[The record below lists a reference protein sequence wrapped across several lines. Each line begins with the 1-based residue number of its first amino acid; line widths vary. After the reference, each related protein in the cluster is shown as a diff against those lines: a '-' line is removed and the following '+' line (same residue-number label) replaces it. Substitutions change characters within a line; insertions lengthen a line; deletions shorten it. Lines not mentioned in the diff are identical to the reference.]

1 MSLDDLPPDAARV
14 LERPRDNGTAVHR
27 VDRAK
32 LHPSK
37 ITRAEELRLQLAD
50 EIVRGILPPGTGLD
64 ETEIAQRFNVSRTPV
79 REALR
84 QLAASGLV
92 DSRAHRGAVV
102 ARPSPV
108 RLTGMFEAMAEL
120 EALCAGLAAERM
132 PPVERQALEAVHEEL
147 RLLSHAGNPER
158 FHDVNE
164 RFHNA
169 IYGGSQN
176 GYIAEITLATRVR
189 VQPFRRAQF
198 RNLGR
203 MAKSHRE
210 HDRVVVAIMRG
221 DRVGAATAMREHIEL
236 VQGEY
241 ELYAVSV

>member
-1 MSLDDLPPDAARV
+1 MSFDDLP
-14 LERPRDNGTAVHR
+14 LPRTIEPVSR
-27 VDRAK
+27 VDRPPLTAG
-32 LHPSK
+32 K

-50 EIVRGILPPGTGLD
+50 DIVRGALPPGAALD
-64 ETEIAQRFNVSRTPV
+64 ETEIARRFNVSRTPV

-84 QLAASGLV
+84 QLVASGLV

-102 ARPSPV
+102 ARPSID

-120 EALCAGLAAERM
+120 EAICAGFAAERM
-132 PPVERQALEAVHEEL
+132 PPADRHALEAIHEEL
-147 RLLSHAGNPER
+147 RLLSHAGNPDR
-158 FHDVNE
+158 FHEVNE

-169 IYGGSQN
+169 IYAGSQN
-176 GYIAEITLATRVR
+176 GYIAEMTLATRVR

-203 MAKSHRE
+203 LAKSQAE

-221 DRVGAATAMREHIEL
+221 DRVGAAGAMRAHIEL
-236 VQGEY
+236 VRGEY
-241 ELYAVSV
+241 EIYAVSV